1 MELLIPGLILVGLM
15 VYASTRIKR
24 VAAEAFEAETVEN
37 EWFSIEKPEGFL
49 NVIAPPDGLEFEAYS
64 KDFGVGEAAEFK
76 AARLEARVYRNR
88 NLKYAVS
95 ALREAV
101 GPMTETPEVI
111 DGRKYVLIE
120 AESVEKGVGFREVYK
135 LAEKDGSVVE
145 LKARS
150 LEDISEDLGA
160 KVEAMIASFIV
171 K

>member
-76 AARLEARVYRNR
+76 AARLEARVYHNR

-120 AESVEKGVGFREVYK
+120 AESVDLSITSFRTGFDV
-135 LAEKDGSVVE
+135 AE
-145 LKARS
+145 R
-150 LEDISEDLGA
+150 
-160 KVEAMIASFIV
+160 IV
-171 K
+171 ADAH

>member
-1 MELLIPGLILVGLM
+1 MIH
-15 VYASTRIKR
+15 S
-24 VAAEAFEAETVEN
+24 F
-37 EWFSIEKPEGFL
+37 GFQ
-49 NVIAPPDGLEFEAYS
+49 FFQAY
-64 KDFGVGEAAEFK
+64 KVREAAEFK
-76 AARLEARVYRNR
+76 AARLEARVYHNR